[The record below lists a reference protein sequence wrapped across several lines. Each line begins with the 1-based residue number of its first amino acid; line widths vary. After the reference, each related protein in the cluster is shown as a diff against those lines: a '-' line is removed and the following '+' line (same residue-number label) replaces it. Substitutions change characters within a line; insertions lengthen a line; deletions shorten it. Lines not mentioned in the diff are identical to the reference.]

1 MVLCMSQFTLSG
13 GVSFVDSDPVAVV
26 FQETAQAKGR
36 LGEWGRAA
44 AGGGWSLGFI
54 DVASNPNLTMCS

>member
-1 MVLCMSQFTLSG
+1 M
-13 GVSFVDSDPVAVV
+13 DSDPVAVV

-36 LGEWGRAA
+36 LGWWGQAA
-44 AGGGWSLGFI
+44 TGGGWSLGFI